1 MEDKKLDLLEEVEEV
16 VEVVEAE
23 EGEVVADNFGPIDF
37 TIAGVPESDP
47 EHPCRYKVTITA
59 RTDEKRL
66 KQVSFEGTIDTD
78 LFNFVGFL
86 AATPGNPNPSIGTP
100 SNVGGTV
107 KWTLVS
113 GNAELPDKTNHTLDF
128 LVDYKIGGN
137 PQTVCPFKAF
147 PDTFYNYQSQGP
159 SINKGQVK
167 SCALTVAAC
176 PPPTNCCDCLCVDTE
191 TADFAKC
198 EDQKTKDLD
207 VKVTPEGKLLFVNL
221 RFPSVCPNKDIAVLV
236 VVTEVEGQNEVPIA
250 HRIIKKP
257 KSSEGTDCQ
266 ALPECQKILFAIPP
280 KECTSTACSATD
292 PVCDCACGEARTFKV
307 RTTAHYL
314 DRTPI
319 DICKCCERDTV
330 TE

>member
-1 MEDKKLDLLEEVEEV
+1 MEDKKLDLLEEV
-16 VEVVEAE
+16 
-23 EGEVVADNFGPIDF
+23 VVAADGEPNEDNIGPVDF
-37 TIAGVPESDP
+37 TIAGVSASDP

-59 RTDEKRL
+59 RTDEKKL
-66 KQVSFEGTIDTD
+66 KEVSFEGAIDTN
-78 LFNFVGFL
+78 LFDFVGFIQG
-86 AATPGNPNPSIGTP
+86 TPGNPNPSIGTA
-100 SNVGGTV
+100 SNVGSTV

-113 GNAELPDKTNHTLDF
+113 GNTELPDKTNHTLDL
-128 LVDYKIGGN
+128 LVDYKPGGN

-147 PDTFYNYQSQGP
+147 PDTFYNYQSKGTT
-159 SINKGQVK
+159 IDKGQVK
-167 SCALTVAAC
+167 SCELAVAAC
-176 PPPTNCCDCLCVDTE
+176 PANANCCDCLCVE
-191 TADFAKC
+191 TKNVPFAKC
-198 EDQKTKDLD
+198 EDQKTETVD

-221 RFPSVCPNKDIAVLV
+221 RFPSACPNKDIAVLV

-257 KSSEGTDCQ
+257 KSAERTDCE

-292 PVCDCACGEARTFKV
+292 SVCDCACGEARTFKV